1 MGHVDDQVVK
11 FFKASKNFLVKLLS
25 NHKFYEEVYVKNGG
39 KSYYGLDYIRV
50 INITH
55 KSLKGIIELIEK
67 EIILLAEVGIITK
80 NEEETLK
87 NMILHTEDADN
98 VLIGML
104 LLKKHRKLLD
114 KKLKDPI
121 FESEFIT
128 NIACDYYNKIH
139 KPYMDR
145 KLNSIKNK

>member
-1 MGHVDDQVVK
+1 
-11 FFKASKNFLVKLLS
+11 
-25 NHKFYEEVYVKNGG
+25 
-39 KSYYGLDYIRV
+39 
-50 INITH
+50 
-55 KSLKGIIELIEK
+55 
-67 EIILLAEVGIITK
+67 
-80 NEEETLK
+80 
-87 NMILHTEDADN
+87 MILHTEDADN

>member
-1 MGHVDDQVVK
+1 MGNVDDQVVK
-11 FFKASKNFLVKLLS
+11 AFKTFKNFLVKLLS

-39 KSYYGLDYIRV
+39 KSYYQLRYVQKIIISKGSL
-50 INITH
+50 TH
-55 KSLKGIIELIEK
+55 LFELIEK

-87 NMILHTEDADN
+87 NMILHTEDEDN